1 MMIFH
6 NQFLSVEFKDNV
18 IDTLKRY
25 TQNFPEAPESGGIL
39 MGKRLLNG
47 NILVTDITIPQK
59 GDISGRYYFKKNK
72 KIHQQLSDKIWE
84 ESLGKIIYVG
94 EWHTHPEKIP
104 RPSSIDLRGW
114 RLNTRDQIDNKNYI
128 FLIVG
133 INEFGLWSNSKEN
146 GLFKMELIQN
156 QQIRNEIR

>member
-1 MMIFH
+1 M
-6 NQFLSVEFKDNV
+6 K
-18 IDTLKRY
+18 KY
-25 TQNFPEAPESGGIL
+25 TQNSPEDPESGGIL
-39 MGKRLLNG
+39 MGKRLRNG
-47 NILVTDITIPQK
+47 NIIVTDMTIPQK

-84 ESLGKIIYVG
+84 ESQGKIIYVG

-104 RPSSIDLRGW
+104 RPSSIDLSGW
-114 RLNTRDQIDNKNYI
+114 RSNTHDQIDNKNYI

>member
-47 NILVTDITIPQK
+47 NILVTVITIPQK
-59 GDISGRYYFKKNK
+59 GDISGRYYFKKR
-72 KIHQQLSDKIWE
+72 I
-84 ESLGKIIYVG
+84 
-94 EWHTHPEKIP
+94 
-104 RPSSIDLRGW
+104 
-114 RLNTRDQIDNKNYI
+114 
-128 FLIVG
+128 
-133 INEFGLWSNSKEN
+133 
-146 GLFKMELIQN
+146 
-156 QQIRNEIR
+156 